1 MLKQPISQDSKSKLL
16 WDKAARVFN
25 LKERQRWR
33 STLSEEPLPKAKR
46 GRAALLVCG

>member
-25 LKERQRWR
+25 LNVE
-33 STLSEEPLPKAKR
+33 
-46 GRAALLVCG
+46 AALEEYTVRGLPSKG

>member
-25 LKERQRWR
+25 LK
-33 STLSEEPLPKAKR
+33 
-46 GRAALLVCG
+46 